1 MVVIITFCFVLQTL
15 TFKNKK
21 TDFPIFTPIFGPL
34 MGVKHCTGFDQESSI
49 VTSIHYEDNTK
60 WATIEE
66 SKIYLDEILNQ
77 ILVGG

>member
-1 MVVIITFCFVLQTL
+1 
-15 TFKNKK
+15 
-21 TDFPIFTPIFGPL
+21 
-34 MGVKHCTGFDQESSI
+34 MGVKRCTGFDQESSI